1 MPKILRLADVLRFIL
16 NHPLNRGQR
25 LRALG
30 RFLRWQVGGRLAP
43 GPVIIPFVEQT
54 RIVARPGV
62 MGATGIYYTGLY
74 EFEEMAFV
82 LHALRPGD
90 RFVDVG
96 AHIGAFSV
104 LAAGAAG
111 AECLAIEPVP
121 ASFAYLQENIALNGL
136 SAKIRAVNA
145 GIACQAG
152 RLRFTTGKGAANGVV
167 PQTSSATHFQS
178 ALQLTATIEV
188 DVLPLDALTADF
200 APTIIKIDVE
210 GYEHEV
216 IAGAAQ
222 TLADERLLAILI
234 ELRGHGARYGF
245 DEDTIHQRLMAAGFK
260 PYSYSPPVYDKGKG
274 RGDRGGSAIS
284 PPYRGELEGGGHLLP
299 LPGINRAAGTT
310 LYLRRID
317 RVGQRLATA
326 PRFSVLGQEV

>member
-1 MPKILRLADVLRFIL
+1 
-16 NHPLNRGQR
+16 
-25 LRALG
+25 
-30 RFLRWQVGGRLAP
+30 
-43 GPVIIPFVEQT
+43 VIIPFVDHT
-54 RIVARPGV
+54 RLVARPGV

-82 LHALRPGD
+82 LHALRRGD

-104 LAAGAAG
+104 LAAGAVG
-111 AECLAIEPVP
+111 ADCLAIEPVP
-121 ASFAYLQENIALNGL
+121 ASFAYMQENIHLNGL

-145 GIACQAG
+145 GIAAQPG
-152 RLRFTTGKGAANGVV
+152 RLPFTTGKGAANGVV
-167 PQTSSATHFQS
+167 PAHSGATHFQS
-178 ALQLTATIEV
+178 ALHLASAIDI

-200 APTIIKIDVE
+200 PPTMLKIDVE

-245 DEDTIHQRLMAAGFK
+245 DEDTIHKCLLDAGFQ
-260 PYSYSPPVYDKGKG
+260 PYSYSASVHTKGKG
-274 RGDRGGSAIS
+274 IGERGDSAPLSLQGRGAGGERPIS
-284 PPYRGELEGGGHLLP
+284 PPYRGELEGGGSLLP

-310 LYLRRID
+310 LYLRSLDLI
-317 RVGQRLATA
+317 QHRLATA
-326 PRFSVLGQEV
+326 PRFSVLGQQV

>member
-1 MPKILRLADVLRFIL
+1 MPKIMRLAEVLRFIL
-16 NHPLNRGQR
+16 NHPLNRQHK

-30 RFLRWQVGGRLAP
+30 RFLRWQVGGRMAP
-43 GPVIIPFVEQT
+43 GPVIIPFVDRT

-74 EFEEMAFV
+74 EYEEMAFV

-104 LAAGAAG
+104 LAAGAVG
-111 AECLAIEPVP
+111 ADCLAIEPVP
-121 ASFAYLQENIALNGL
+121 ASFAYLQENIRLNGL
-136 SAKIRAVNA
+136 GARIHAVNA
-145 GIACQAG
+145 GIAAAPG
-152 RLRFTTGKGAANGVV
+152 RLPFTTAKGAANGVV
-167 PQTSSATHFQS
+167 PPTSGATHFQS
-178 ALQLTATIEV
+178 ALHLASAVEI

-200 APTIIKIDVE
+200 PPTILKIDVE

-245 DEDTIHQRLMAAGFK
+245 DEDAIHQCLLDSGFQ
-260 PYSYSPPVYDKGKG
+260 PYTYSPLSLHG
-274 RGDRGGSAIS
+274 RGAGGEGNNS
-284 PPYRGELEGGGHLLP
+284 PPYKGELEGGGHLSP
-299 LPGINRAAGTT
+299 LPGINRDTGTT
-310 LYLRRID
+310 LYLRRLD
-317 RVGQRLATA
+317 LLQDRLATA
-326 PRFSVLGQEV
+326 PRFSVLGQQV